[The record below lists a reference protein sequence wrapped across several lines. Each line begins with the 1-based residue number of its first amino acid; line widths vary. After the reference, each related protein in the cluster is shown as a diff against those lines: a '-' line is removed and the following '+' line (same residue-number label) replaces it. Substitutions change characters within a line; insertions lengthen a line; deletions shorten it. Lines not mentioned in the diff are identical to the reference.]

1 MRKIGVFFNVVLI
14 IIILYACGNNSTKSI
29 DLPQITLKS
38 KTYLDT
44 TKQVSIKLN
53 LPSDHLLDNIEKK
66 DFLNVVFDKKF
77 NNVDSLIEIAFRSY
91 RNMSVEVNVLYINDK
106 VISAKFI
113 TKNWIEGGD
122 TLINNNY
129 ISYLRNLKKKITI
142 SDIIKTPSEVDLLTE
157 KINSNSKGDVC
168 LSPDVDIT
176 ILGNQL
182 VFHYDRL
189 YQRELNVSL
198 PLDEI
203 LDEFNKFKSIYNE

>member
-1 MRKIGVFFNVVLI
+1 MKRIVVFFNVVLI

-53 LPSDHLLDNIEKK
+53 LPSDHLLDNTEKK
-66 DFLNVVFDKKF
+66 DFLNVVFNEKF
-77 NNVDSLIEIAFRSY
+77 DNADSLIEIAFKNY
-91 RNMSVEVNVLYINDK
+91 RNMSAEVKVLYINDK

-122 TLINNNY
+122 TLVNNNY
-129 ISYLRNLKKKITI
+129 ISYLRNLKKKLTI
-142 SDIIKTPSEVDLLTE
+142 RDIINTHSEVDQLAE

-198 PLDEI
+198 PFDEI

>member
-1 MRKIGVFFNVVLI
+1 MKRIVVFFNVVLI

-38 KTYLDT
+38 KTYHDT

-53 LPSDHLLDNIEKK
+53 LPSDNLLNSTEKR
-66 DFLNVVFDKKF
+66 DFLNVVFNEKF
-77 NNVDSLIEIAFRSY
+77 DNADSLIEIAFKNY
-91 RNMSVEVNVLYINDK
+91 RNMSAEVRVLYINDK

-122 TLINNNY
+122 TLVNNNY
-129 ISYLRNLKKKITI
+129 ISYLRNLKKKLTI
-142 SDIIKTPSEVDLLTE
+142 RDIINTHSEVDQLAE
-157 KINSNSKGDVC
+157 KINRNTKGDVY

-176 ILGNQL
+176 VLGNQL

>member
-1 MRKIGVFFNVVLI
+1 MKRIVVFFNVVLI
-14 IIILYACGNNSTKSI
+14 IIILNACGNSSTKSI
-29 DLPQITLKS
+29 DLPQIALKS

-53 LPSDHLLDNIEKK
+53 LPSDHLLDNTEKK

-122 TLINNNY
+122 TLVNNNY
-129 ISYLRNLKKKITI
+129 ISYLRNLKKKLTI
-142 SDIIKTPSEVDLLTE
+142 RDIINTHSEVDQLAE
-157 KINSNSKGDVC
+157 KINRNTKGDVF

-176 ILGNQL
+176 VLGNHI

-203 LDEFNKFKSIYNE
+203 LEEFNKFKLIYNE

>member
-1 MRKIGVFFNVVLI
+1 MKRIVVFFNVVLI

-53 LPSDHLLDNIEKK
+53 LPSDHLLDNTEKK
-66 DFLNVVFDKKF
+66 DFLNVVFNEKF
-77 NNVDSLIEIAFRSY
+77 DNADSLIEIAFKNY
-91 RNMSVEVNVLYINDK
+91 RNMSAEVRVLYINDK

-122 TLINNNY
+122 TLVNNNY
-129 ISYLRNLKKKITI
+129 ISYLRNLKKKLTI
-142 SDIIKTPSEVDLLTE
+142 RDIINTHSEVDQLAE

-168 LSPDVDIT
+168 LSPML
-176 ILGNQL
+176 ILL
-182 VFHYDRL
+182 
-189 YQRELNVSL
+189 SW
-198 PLDEI
+198 EI
-203 LDEFNKFKSIYNE
+203 SWYFIMIDCINEN

>member
-1 MRKIGVFFNVVLI
+1 MKRIVVFFNVVLI

-53 LPSDHLLDNIEKK
+53 LPSDHLLDNTEKK

-122 TLINNNY
+122 TLVNNNY
-129 ISYLRNLKKKITI
+129 ISYLRNLKKKLTI
-142 SDIIKTPSEVDLLTE
+142 RDIINTNSEVDQLAE
-157 KINSNSKGDVC
+157 KINRNTKGDVY

-176 ILGNQL
+176 VLGNHI

-203 LDEFNKFKSIYNE
+203 LEEFNKFKLIYNE

>member
-1 MRKIGVFFNVVLI
+1 MKRIVVFFNVVLI

-53 LPSDHLLDNIEKK
+53 LPSDHLLDNTEKK

-122 TLINNNY
+122 TLVNNNY
-129 ISYLRNLKKKITI
+129 ISYLRNLKKKLTI
-142 SDIIKTPSEVDLLTE
+142 RDIINTHSEVDQLAE
-157 KINSNSKGDVC
+157 KINRNTKGDVF

-176 ILGNQL
+176 VLGNHI

-203 LDEFNKFKSIYNE
+203 LEEFNKFKLIYNE

>member
-1 MRKIGVFFNVVLI
+1 MKRIVVFFNVVLI

-53 LPSDHLLDNIEKK
+53 LPSDHLLDNTEKK

-198 PLDEI
+198 PFDEI

>member
-1 MRKIGVFFNVVLI
+1 MKRIVVFFNVVLI

-53 LPSDHLLDNIEKK
+53 LPSDHLLDNTEKK

-122 TLINNNY
+122 TLVNNNY
-129 ISYLRNLKKKITI
+129 ISYLRNLKKKLTI
-142 SDIIKTPSEVDLLTE
+142 RDIINTHSEVDQLAE
-157 KINSNSKGDVC
+157 KINRNTKGDVF

-176 ILGNQL
+176 VLGNHI

-198 PLDEI
+198 PFDEI